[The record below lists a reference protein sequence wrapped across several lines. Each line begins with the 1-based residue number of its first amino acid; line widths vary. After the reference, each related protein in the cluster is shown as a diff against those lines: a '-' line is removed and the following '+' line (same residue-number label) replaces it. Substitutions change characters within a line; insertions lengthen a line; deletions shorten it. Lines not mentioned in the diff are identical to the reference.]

1 MKAWGK
7 YTWIPIRSKGFEL
20 IKLEPKNANQ
30 QHKNYCNT
38 HDENIDSMNRMNFIN
53 NPIVISSQNTI
64 LNPSVTE
71 HLQNRTGNSFTYP
84 NS

>member
-1 MKAWGK
+1 
-7 YTWIPIRSKGFEL
+7 
-20 IKLEPKNANQ
+20 
-30 QHKNYCNT
+30 
-38 HDENIDSMNRMNFIN
+38 MNFIN
-53 NPIVISSQNTI
+53 NPILISSQNTI